1 MGWRQGGL
9 PLLTAECKFCARVA
23 LELCDRVAE
32 GLGNAP
38 GFGRR
43 QG

>member
-1 MGWRQGGL
+1 MGRRRGGF
-9 PLLTAECKFCARVA
+9 PVRTVECKFCARVA

-38 GFGRR
+38 RFARR